1 MLSNWFLTDVFFH
14 FVHQG
19 SFVSCSGIND
29 DRKWLHQLTRL
40 HHKQLHPRAAFR
52 WCHATVAWQ
61 EERDLWKHRKDL
73 RISQPGLSEEGGT
86 VWEFS
91 ISTGCLFPWT
101 CKWLLLVDLCLGF
114 VKSNDC
120 YGNVIVMPKSSVK
133 LKLKNF
139 YNSSEQPVRNP
150 TDPKTWSILRL
161 ALQVEI
167 MDKVFEIRSKCCAEN
182 WQNKLNWAATSET
195 SKQRPWKCESPIL
208 FVYGAHL
215 DVSQHPLSKCN
226 IYLYEVWAWNRGWL
240 VESDYYLNCE
250 AKF

>member
-1 MLSNWFLTDVFFH
+1 MYSFTLFTRVLSLVVRELMMTESDYINSLDYIISNYIPELLSDDVMQPLRGKKNVIFGNIEKIYEFHSQVFLKKVEQCENSPFQLGACFLEH
-14 FVHQG
+14 
-19 SFVSCSGIND
+19 VSDCC
-29 DRKWLHQLTRL
+29 W
-40 HHKQLHPRAAFR
+40 
-52 WCHATVAWQ
+52 WM
-61 EERDLWKHRKDL
+61 
-73 RISQPGLSEEGGT
+73 
-86 VWEFS
+86 
-91 ISTGCLFPWT
+91 
-101 CKWLLLVDLCLGF
+101 DLCLGF